1 MLSAELLQKIRRIE
15 IRASHLVTETLA
27 GEYQSSFKG
36 RGIVFEDT
44 RPYVP
49 GDDVRLINWNLMA
62 RTGDPHIKNFREE
75 RELSVVIAVDVSASG
90 VFGTKTR
97 MKKDAALEVAAVLA
111 HLAMKKNDKV
121 GLLLFSDQVEKFI
134 PPKKGR
140 AHLWQLVQT
149 LLTFKPRGK
158 CTKLSTALEFL
169 NCVLKKKAVVFV
181 VSDFLDQGF
190 EADLSRTRQNH
201 DTIAVRI
208 KDTAEKQINVSGIVA
223 FEDPETGECLTVDLH
238 REGTRQAIAKNWR
251 LKDDLFLKMLRK
263 ARLDLVEIESSSTS
277 IDPLFHFFRR
287 RMRRKG

>member
-49 GDDVRLINWNLMA
+49 GDDVRMINWSLMA

-75 RELSVVIAVDVSASG
+75 RELTVVVAVDVSASG

-97 MKKDAALEVAAVLA
+97 MKKDAALEIAAVLS

-121 GLLLFSDQVEKFI
+121 GLLLFSDRVECYI

-140 AHLWQLVQT
+140 AHLWRVIQT
-149 LLTFKPRGK
+149 LLTFKPEGK
-158 CTKLSTALEFL
+158 ATKLSVALEFL
-169 NCVLKKKAVVFV
+169 NRVLKKKSVVFII
-181 VSDFLDQGF
+181 SDFLDQGF
-190 EADLSRTRQNH
+190 EGDLSRTRQHH

-208 KDTAEKQINVSGIVA
+208 KDAAEKNLQGLGLVS

-238 REGTRQAIAKNWR
+238 QEKTRQAIVKKWQTRDNLFQTM
-251 LKDDLFLKMLRK
+251 LKKG
-263 ARLDLVEIESSSTS
+263 RLDLIDIDSSNPA